1 MADRVIMPR
10 ALDANGDPVAGA
22 RAYFYEVN
30 TTTPLTVYANQAG
43 TTPHLSPVYAD
54 ADGVFPAVYTTTNL
68 RLDIWSTYGDDSSLP
83 GFPSDY
89 WYKTAVTSSNA
100 AATTFTPI
108 TGNTAT
114 NVQTAIT
121 NLTAKW
127 NAVTSWALDFLTS
140 ATASAARTKLGLGT
154 VATYAFIDEDSMASN
169 SAVSVPSQQS
179 VKAYADSLVPA
190 VGVVARGVLDTD
202 NATLQWAA
210 NNGFSATVTDNGTGD
225 YSVNFPSALSSSGYA
240 VAITADG
247 AGGTGGR
254 FFFNVRNRTTTG
266 FDILAVD
273 VSGVAADPTQ
283 ISVTVSL

>member
-30 TTTPLTVYANQAG
+30 TATPLTVYANQAG

-89 WYKTAVTSSNA
+89 WYKTPVTSSA
-100 AATTFTPI
+100 AASTTFTPI

-114 NVQTAIT
+114 NVQTAIM

-140 ATASAARTKLGLGT
+140 TTASAARTKLGLGT
-154 VATYAFIDEDSMASN
+154 VATYAFIDEDNMASN

-202 NATLQWAA
+202 NATLAWVGQS
-210 NNGFSATVTDNGTGD
+210 GFSASVTDNGTGD
-225 YSVNFPSALSSSGYA
+225 YSVAFATAEVNANYA
-240 VAITADG
+240 VAVTCDG
-247 AGGTGGR
+247 SGGVGGR
-254 FFFNVRNRTTTG
+254 YFVNIANRAASG
-266 FDILAVD
+266 FDILITD
-273 VSGVAADPTQ
+273 VNGTAADPVQ
-283 ISVTVSL
+283 ISVIVSR